1 MIDSFCYGY
10 IETLVVDKNV
20 LSFIK
25 KERQISTMSIIDRL
39 KSIFKRSKALEI
51 NQSIDLNHQSSASNH
66 QSIAS
71 DRFGPQDLSSES
83 LEKPSEYKNFET
95 NTSNGDKF
103 ISEAGSSELLD
114 NISSRAEFP
123 SSKDLSLER
132 TSIELG
138 LTAGYFGRSLKE
150 IENTLKKIEDEMVS
164 RDWFIYNLNEGFRKI
179 AALIARHDE
188 SVNTKLSLIETLI
201 KDLKNA
207 AYSLPQPYRSE
218 FISRIESVERKLP
231 LTPRMKQVLKILQER
246 GEISYSELS
255 QMLGITESALRGL
268 LSTMSK
274 RLIDQKIERFT
285 KNGKGWVR
293 LKRSETKDTGN
304 LTEHS

>member
-1 MIDSFCYGY
+1 MG
-10 IETLVVDKNV
+10 
-20 LSFIK
+20 
-25 KERQISTMSIIDRL
+25 IIDRL
-39 KSIFKRSKALEI
+39 KSLFKRSKALEI

-66 QSIAS
+66 QSIVS
-71 DRFGPQDLSSES
+71 DRFEPQDLSSEN
-83 LEKPSEYKNFET
+83 LEKPSESKNFET
-95 NTSNGDKF
+95 STSEKNKF
-103 ISEAGSSELLD
+103 ISETGSSELLD
-114 NISSRAEFP
+114 NISPRAEFP

-231 LTPRMKQVLKILQER
+231 LTPRMRQVLKILQER

-293 LKRSETKDTGN
+293 LKSSETKDTGN
-304 LTEHS
+304 LAEHS

>member
-1 MIDSFCYGY
+1 MG
-10 IETLVVDKNV
+10 
-20 LSFIK
+20 
-25 KERQISTMSIIDRL
+25 IIDRL
-39 KSIFKRSKALEI
+39 KSLFKRSKALEI

-71 DRFGPQDLSSES
+71 DRFEPQDLSSEN
-83 LEKPSEYKNFET
+83 LEKPSESKNFET
-95 NTSNGDKF
+95 STSEKNKF
-103 ISEAGSSELLD
+103 ISETGSSELLD
-114 NISSRAEFP
+114 NISSRTEFP

-150 IENTLKKIEDEMVS
+150 IESTLKKIEDEMVS

-231 LTPRMKQVLKILQER
+231 LTPRMRQVLKILQER

-293 LKRSETKDTGN
+293 LKSSETKDTGN
-304 LTEHS
+304 LAERS

>member
-1 MIDSFCYGY
+1 MG
-10 IETLVVDKNV
+10 
-20 LSFIK
+20 
-25 KERQISTMSIIDRL
+25 IIDRL
-39 KSIFKRSKALEI
+39 KSLFKRSKALEI

-71 DRFGPQDLSSES
+71 DRFEPQDLSSEN
-83 LEKPSEYKNFET
+83 LEKPSESKNFET
-95 NTSNGDKF
+95 STSEKNKF
-103 ISEAGSSELLD
+103 ISETGSSELLD
-114 NISSRAEFP
+114 NISPRAEFQ

-150 IENTLKKIEDEMVS
+150 IESTLKKIEDEMVS

-231 LTPRMKQVLKILQER
+231 LTPRMRQVLKILQER

-293 LKRSETKDTGN
+293 LKSSETKDTGN
-304 LTEHS
+304 LAERS

>member
-1 MIDSFCYGY
+1 MG
-10 IETLVVDKNV
+10 
-20 LSFIK
+20 
-25 KERQISTMSIIDRL
+25 IIDRL
-39 KSIFKRSKALEI
+39 KSLFKRSKALEI
-51 NQSIDLNHQSSASNH
+51 NQSIDLNHQSSASNR
-66 QSIAS
+66 QSITS
-71 DRFGPQDLSSES
+71 DRFEIQDLAPEGWKKSENLGTSTTEENKFVSEPESSG
-83 LEKPSEYKNFET
+83 LLG
-95 NTSNGDKF
+95 NTS
-103 ISEAGSSELLD
+103 
-114 NISSRAEFP
+114 SRTEFP
-123 SSKDLSLER
+123 PSKDLSLER

-179 AALIARHDE
+179 ATLIARHDE
-188 SVNTKLSLIETLI
+188 SVNTKLSLIETLL

-218 FISRIESVERKLP
+218 FISKIEKVERKLP
-231 LTPRMKQVLKILQER
+231 LTPRMNQVLKILQEK

-255 QMLGITESALRGL
+255 RMLGITESALRGL

-293 LKRSETKDTGN
+293 LKHSETKDTGN